1 VPTYDYQCR
10 SCGTVTEVIHSML
23 EDGPTVCERCGG
35 ELRRVMHATG
45 IIFRGSGFYKT
56 DSRSGAGDKATAAP
70 SASKASGDGS
80 GTASSGSDA
89 KSDASGSSSGSS
101 DASAGSSTGNAD

>member
-1 VPTYDYQCR
+1 
-10 SCGTVTEVIHSML
+10 ML

-56 DSRSGAGDKATAAP
+56 DSRSGASDKAAAAP
-70 SASKASGDGS
+70 STSKASGDGS

-89 KSDASGSSSGSS
+89 KSDGSGSSSGSS
-101 DASAGSSTGNAD
+101 DASTGSPKGNAD